1 MILSEVPLKSQT
13 LSGKI
18 KAADERIEKT
28 GALVEER
35 KAALN
40 RAYDDHNAAIE
51 EARDLR
57 IERDQ
62 MAVEVAQL
70 IGQVGEP
77 PVAAGEEV
85 AISADVGGAELPP
98 PASCEHLNGLS
109 YVGIE
114 DVYQCHDCQELLS
127 PAQFEDRGITAVR
140 RIALG

>member
-18 KAADERIEKT
+18 KAADDRIEKT

-35 KAALN
+35 RAALN
-40 RAYDDHNAAIE
+40 RAHDDHNAAIE

-57 IERDQ
+57 IERDL
-62 MAVEVAQL
+62 MAAEVAHL

-85 AISADVGGAELPP
+85 SISADVGSGDAA
-98 PASCEHLNGLS
+98 PASCEHSLGFDYSGMDDCYICPDCGCQRGVDEIDLS
-109 YVGIE
+109 I
-114 DVYQCHDCQELLS
+114 Q
-127 PAQFEDRGITAVR
+127 AVR
-140 RIALG
+140 RVALG